1 MRTLKLVA
9 VAGTLLLLAPATSQA
24 AKWRGTTEQGKR
36 AVVRTGS
43 DGRVNFVEVRYTA
56 ACDNGN
62 ALRNGT
68 KFLPTFDLT
77 GRKRFEDG
85 GSYSFGLG
93 NGERARARTYV
104 RGKRASGR
112 WSGDYRV
119 RIRVT
124 RNGRFVTWCKLGKTG
139 WTASRVG

>member
-9 VAGTLLLLAPATSQA
+9 VAATLLLVAPATSQA
-24 AKWRGTTEQGKR
+24 AKWQGKTEQGKK
-36 AVVRTGS
+36 VVVATARGEVS
-43 DGRVNFVEVRYTA
+43 RVSVRYLA
-56 ACDNGN
+56 RCGDGE
-62 ALRNGT
+62 ALRSGT
-68 KFLPTFDLT
+68 TFLPTFDVS

-104 RGKRASGR
+104 RGKRDSGG

-119 RIRVT
+119 RFRVT
-124 RNGRFVTWCKLGKTG
+124 RNGQFVTWCKTGKVG
-139 WTASRVG
+139 WSARRV